1 MSGFA
6 QGYAVLTGKDR
17 NISLSSPQ
25 SQELKSLLR
34 FVCSSTVEL
43 SALAVGKEGKTS
55 PVFLGICSCD
65 PGAVSYAPPTSRP
78 LPLAPRMAHTLPFPT
93 LFWTLAPPPPQSKY
107 WGTDVQQ
114 RSRLDVLSGNKK
126 LTPLT

>member
-6 QGYAVLTGKDR
+6 QGYIVLTGKDR
-17 NISLSSPQ
+17 SISLSSPQ

-43 SALAVGKEGKTS
+43 SALAVGKVTS
-55 PVFLGICSCD
+55 PVFLEICSCD

-78 LPLAPRMAHTLPFPT
+78 LLLAPRMAHTLPFPT
-93 LFWTLAPPPPQSKY
+93 LFLDSRSITFVGLRLPPPP
-107 WGTDVQQ
+107 V
-114 RSRLDVLSGNKK
+114 
-126 LTPLT
+126 